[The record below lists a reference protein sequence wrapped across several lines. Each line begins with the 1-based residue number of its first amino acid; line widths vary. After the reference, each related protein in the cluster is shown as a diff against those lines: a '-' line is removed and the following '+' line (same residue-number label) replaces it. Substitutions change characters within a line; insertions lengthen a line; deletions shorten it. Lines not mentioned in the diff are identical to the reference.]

1 MVVEDQKQ
9 KMILQS
15 CCLAFFQTS
24 KANHTT
30 INFSRSLLTSK
41 WPLTEVVEKMN
52 LAKEGFF
59 LPLTHLL
66 FSVQGTWNST
76 NSCLQGKNTKKL
88 SLSKVWCEKQEID
101 LCYYR
106 NTAFFHQTFVS
117 KSKALVFQFWYNTIS
132 GTDFSHQTH
141 SFLVT
146 FFCSV
151 RNVRNCDKDQ
161 YFFENQPTAPCKII
175 FEPFSFSGK
184 GLKYFCKK

>member
-1 MVVEDQKQ
+1 
-9 KMILQS
+9 
-15 CCLAFFQTS
+15 
-24 KANHTT
+24 
-30 INFSRSLLTSK
+30 
-41 WPLTEVVEKMN
+41 MN

-117 KSKALVFQFWYNTIS
+117 KSKALVFQFWCNTIS

-146 FFCSV
+146 FFLLSEKCKELWQRPIFLRKPTNSPLQNHFWAFFLFWKRPENIFARNKSKNKKVKRQGSLHGLCSV
-151 RNVRNCDKDQ
+151 VA
-161 YFFENQPTAPCKII
+161 FE
-175 FEPFSFSGK
+175 F
-184 GLKYFCKK
+184 KKVPDSCRPAIKARIT